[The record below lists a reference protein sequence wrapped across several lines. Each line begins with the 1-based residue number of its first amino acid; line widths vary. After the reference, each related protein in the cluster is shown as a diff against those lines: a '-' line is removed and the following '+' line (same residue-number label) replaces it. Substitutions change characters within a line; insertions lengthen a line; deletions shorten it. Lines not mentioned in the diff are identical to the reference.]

1 MPTEITADRDG
12 PATET
17 PPRPIEVLGSTTCED
32 TALVRSRLQMLGVP
46 FRDVDID
53 ADPGAAQRMR
63 DLNGG
68 HRITPTVVIG
78 DGRSATAEPTLER
91 LGELIADAGYE
102 ARPPVAAQLHGEL
115 TTRPI
120 PQALPPA
127 RPLVHLSMASGQRRQ
142 TALFLGHGAACLPC
156 LGYAR
161 QLAARHEE
169 LADADAIAVSVVPG
183 DDEAAREWRAA
194 LDARAT
200 VAADPGGAWK
210 AALAAH
216 VDVPARDAIV
226 LILDRFGAP
235 RVTSHAAEAGGLV
248 DPSEAVE
255 WLGFLDLECPEC
267 SGEIEWPDDG

>member
-1 MPTEITADRDG
+1 MPTEITVDRDPTKG
-12 PATET
+12 FSPL
-17 PPRPIEVLGSTTCED
+17 PIEVLGSTTCED
-32 TALVRSRLQMLGVP
+32 TAIVRSRLEALGIP
-46 FRDVDID
+46 FRDVDVD
-53 ADPGAAQRMR
+53 ADPGAAQRTR

-68 HRITPTVVIG
+68 HRVTPTVVVG
-78 DGRSATAEPTLER
+78 DGRSAAAEPGLER
-91 LGELIADAGYE
+91 LGELLAEAGH
-102 ARPPVAAQLHGEL
+102 AVRPPGATQLHGEL

-120 PQALPPA
+120 PRALPPA
-127 RPLVHLSMASGQRRQ
+127 PRLAHFSMASGRRRQ

-169 LADADAIAVSVVPG
+169 LADADAVAVSVVPG
-183 DDEAAREWRAA
+183 DDEAAREWHAA

-200 VAADPGGAWK
+200 LAADPGGAWK
-210 AALAAH
+210 AVLAAH
-216 VDVPARDAIV
+216 VDVPAGDAVV

-255 WLGFLDLECPEC
+255 WLRFLALECPEC
-267 SGEIEWPDDG
+267 SGEIEWPGDG